1 MSYYAYYMDSDI
13 LIRREN
19 MPFIVDALRTGYGDS
34 LDNAMKFHSS
44 ISDLDLFINWF
55 SDMYGYIFRTD
66 DSGNITDIET
76 EDSIHITDEIETFN
90 KIAPFVEP
98 GSYITM
104 CGVDDDY
111 WWRWYFDGRNCTE
124 YEGVVTFPK
133 MPPCRRELATN
144 ENIYNGGDNGDDI
157 DDVCPENLRK
167 ILYKHE

>member
-13 LIRREN
+13 MIRREN

-34 LDNAMKFHSS
+34 LDNAMKFHGS

-55 SDMYGYIFRTD
+55 SDMYGYTFRTD
-66 DSGNITDIET
+66 DHGNITNIET
-76 EDSIHITDEIETFN
+76 EDSIPITDEIETFN
-90 KIAPFVEP
+90 KIAPFVER

-111 WWRWYFDGRNCTE
+111 WWRWYFDGRNCIK
-124 YEGVVTFPK
+124 YEGVVTFPN
-133 MPPCRRELATN
+133 MPPCRSELAA
-144 ENIYNGGDNGDDI
+144 NGGLSSDD
-157 DDVCPENLRK
+157 DAGDVCPENLRK